1 MFIAF
6 TVLSFHNCINIG
18 KLTKLYTLKH
28 EHFNIRQLYA
38 NKDVFKS

>member
-6 TVLSFHNCINIG
+6 TVLSFHNCIHIG
-18 KLTKLYTLKH
+18 KLIKLYTLKH
-28 EHFNIRQLYA
+28 GQFNIWQLYA